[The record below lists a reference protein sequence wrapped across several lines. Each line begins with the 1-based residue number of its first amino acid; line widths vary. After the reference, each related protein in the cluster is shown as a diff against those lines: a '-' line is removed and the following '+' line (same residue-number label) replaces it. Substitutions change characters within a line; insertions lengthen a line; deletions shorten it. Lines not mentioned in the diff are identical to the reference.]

1 MARTLIRNA
10 TILSVDPNVGD
21 LRATGPDWSLAQYFT
36 GVRVVMGGLYTPED
50 NYIANLLGTLDALDR
65 HTIRQSARG
74 SSRSCS
80 LWIGRGCLR
89 ALARALRVT
98 AISCSG

>member
-50 NYIANLLGTLDALDR
+50 NYIANLLGALDALDR
-65 HTIRQSARG
+65 RTIRRWAPG
-74 SSRSCS
+74 SSRSS
-80 LWIGRGCLR
+80 GLWIGRGCLR
-89 ALARALRVT
+89 ALAASRR
-98 AISCSG
+98 